1 MSILH
6 RQSQI
11 YINNALKDFNVTSA
25 EYSFLLYLY
34 SHDGS
39 TQEEMS
45 DFLFI
50 DKSAATRAI
59 SSLEK
64 KGFLYRKRHEDDKR
78 YNRVYLSEHA
88 LKLEDQIRKR
98 VHSWSDFLSEGLDEN
113 TVETVLITLEEMLKN
128 IERKNIIREMEK

>member
-11 YINNALKDFNVTSA
+11 YINNALKDLNVTSA
-25 EYSFLLYLY
+25 EYSFILYLY
-34 SHDGS
+34 GHDGS

-45 DFLFI
+45 EFLFI

-59 SSLEK
+59 SSLEN
-64 KGFLYRKRHEDDKR
+64 KGFLYRKRHEEDKR

-88 LKLEDQIRKR
+88 LQLEDEIRKR
-98 VHSWSDFLSEGLDEN
+98 VRSWSDLISDGLDEN
-113 TVETVLITLEEMLKN
+113 TVDTVLNALEEMLKN
-128 IERKNIIREMEK
+128 VERKNIIKEMEK